1 MADADAFIA
10 AVLQF
15 YETPPPPDLPRISGL
30 DIRERWAAT
39 AEVLNLGA
47 PDRPV
52 ERGVAIANRD
62 GRALTADLYPP
73 DGAGPHPALLF
84 AHGGSWVAGS
94 PRTHDK
100 LARRLAERGFLVVS
114 VDYALAPEHP
124 HPAGLAD
131 CVAAADWLAAEAEAL
146 GADRARLAVMGDS
159 AGGNLAAAAL
169 DRLLERDGATPFRAA
184 ALPYGVYDFPAMLR
198 LPDGSP
204 FVNGRTFAWQLE
216 DYLGPGADE
225 ARLRDPSVSPRL
237 SPRLAA
243 FPPTFLTA
251 GTRDPLLAQSRDFAR
266 TLTDAGATVELLV
279 CEGATH
285 AFLQI
290 EEVPV
295 AGEALDAI
303 AAFLR
308 KTLAP

>member
-15 YETPPPPDLPRISGL
+15 YETPPPPDLQRISGL

-52 ERGVAIANRD
+52 ERGVAIASRD
-62 GRALTADLYPP
+62 GRPLTADLYPP

-124 HPAGLAD
+124 HPAGLDD

-146 GADRARLAVMGDS
+146 GADRARLAIMGDS

-198 LPDGSP
+198 LPDDSP

-225 ARLRDPSVSPRL
+225 ARLGDPSVSPRL

-266 TLTDAGATVELLV
+266 TLTDAGAAVDLLV

-290 EEVPV
+290 EEIPA

>member
-15 YETPPPPDLPRISGL
+15 YETPPPPDLPRVSGL
-30 DIRERWAAT
+30 DVRERWAAT
-39 AEVLNLGA
+39 AAVLNLGA

-52 ERGVAIANRD
+52 ERGVAIASRPH
-62 GRALTADLYPP
+62 GPLTADLYPP

-100 LARRLAERGFLVVS
+100 LARRLAERGYLVVS
-114 VDYALAPEHP
+114 VDYALAPERP
-124 HPAGLAD
+124 HPAGLDD
-131 CVAAADWLAAEAEAL
+131 CVAAADWLAAEADAL

-184 ALPYGVYDFPAMLR
+184 VLPYGVYDFPAMLR
-198 LPDGSP
+198 LPEDSP
-204 FVNGRTFAWQLE
+204 FVNGRTFAWQME
-216 DYLGPGADE
+216 DYLGPGVDE
-225 ARLRDPSVSPRL
+225 ARPRDPSVSPRL

-243 FPPTFLTA
+243 FPPAFLTA
-251 GTRDPLLAQSRDFAR
+251 GTHDPLLAQSRDFAR
-266 TLTDAGATVELLV
+266 ALTDAGAAVELLV

-290 EEVPV
+290 EEVPA

-303 AAFLR
+303 TAFLR
-308 KTLAP
+308 RTLDG